1 MDRITQSMIESF
13 SNMLNIIFPLVIGAL
28 WMQFF
33 NGILV
38 GCAVLLAL
46 VVAMGT
52 VVFPGSKI
60 KDKD

>member
-1 MDRITQSMIESF
+1 M
-13 SNMLNIIFPLVIGAL
+13 AL

-33 NGILV
+33 NGILM

-46 VVAMGT
+46 VVAMGA

-60 KDKD
+60 NDAG